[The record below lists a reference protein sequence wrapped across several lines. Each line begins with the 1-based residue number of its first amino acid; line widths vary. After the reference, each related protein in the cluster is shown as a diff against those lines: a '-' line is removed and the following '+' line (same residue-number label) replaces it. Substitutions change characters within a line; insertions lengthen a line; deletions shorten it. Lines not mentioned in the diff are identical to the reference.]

1 MCGLLDKSCGQL
13 PRRMSRPPTCL
24 SVLFAVAAWLER
36 ERKLSGGY
44 FQQPAQLQAS
54 AYAAIRHTTRRTTS
68 FTGTFGTGAFCQD
81 IALEEG
87 FSSIYQRP
95 IYSERDL
102 HRYVQT
108 AVLKVCKGSFAIVAI
123 YYLQKKTTIYMFIRR
138 FIIFCNKSPPK

>member
-1 MCGLLDKSCGQL
+1 MFHQ
-13 PRRMSRPPTCL
+13 PTCF
-24 SVLFAVAAWLER
+24 SVLLAVAAWLER
-36 ERKLSGGY
+36 EREHIAGRSLRIALGLV
-44 FQQPAQLQAS
+44 A
-54 AYAAIRHTTRRTTS
+54 AYAAIHLTTRRTTS
-68 FTGTFGTGAFCQD
+68 FTGTFGTEAFCQD

-87 FSSIYQRP
+87 FSSIHQRVAERP

-108 AVLKVCKGSFAIVAI
+108 AVLKVCKGSFAILAI

>member
-1 MCGLLDKSCGQL
+1 MLV
-13 PRRMSRPPTCL
+13 RRGHL
-24 SVLFAVAAWLER
+24 LER
-36 ERKLSGGY
+36 EREHIAGRSLRMALGLV
-44 FQQPAQLQAS
+44 A
-54 AYAAIRHTTRRTTS
+54 AYAAIHLTTRRTTS
-68 FTGTFGTGAFCQD
+68 FTGTFGAEAFCQD

-87 FSSIYQRP
+87 FSSIHQRP

-108 AVLKVCKGSFAIVAI
+108 AVLKVCKGSFAILAI